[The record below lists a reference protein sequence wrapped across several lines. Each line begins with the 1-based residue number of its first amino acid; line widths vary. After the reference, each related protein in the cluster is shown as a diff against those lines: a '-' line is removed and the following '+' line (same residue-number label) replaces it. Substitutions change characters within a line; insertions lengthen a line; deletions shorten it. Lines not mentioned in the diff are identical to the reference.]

1 VSIWAIIPVKPLR
14 RGKSRLAGVL
24 TEDERAKLN
33 SRMLAHTLE
42 VLQLIP
48 EIEQTLVVSRDP
60 AALTL
65 ARENG
70 AKTLQEDGAPH
81 LNTAL
86 RRAAA
91 VARVYS
97 TSGILVLPAD
107 LPLLQPSD
115 ITEILLRTVK
125 PPVVVVAPDRH
136 RQGTNALYQSPAGL
150 VDFAFGLDSFQK
162 HCERA
167 EKANARLEIL
177 ELPSIGLDLDLPEDL
192 EILREIRKDIQG
204 VPFIVS

>member
-1 VSIWAIIPVKPLR
+1 MSIWAIIPVKPLR

-24 TEDERAKLN
+24 TEDQRADLN
-33 SRMLAHTLE
+33 SRMLSHTLE

-70 AKTLQEDGAPH
+70 AKTLQEDGSPH

-107 LPLLQPSD
+107 IPLLQPSD

-150 VDFAFGLDSFQK
+150 IDFAFGLDSFQK

-192 EILREIRKDIQG
+192 ELLREIRKDIQG

>member
-1 VSIWAIIPVKPLR
+1 MSIWAIIPVKPLR

-24 TEDERAKLN
+24 TEDQRADLN
-33 SRMLAHTLE
+33 SRMLSHTLE

-70 AKTLQEDGAPH
+70 AKTLQEDGSPH

-107 LPLLQPSD
+107 IPLLQPSD

-150 VDFAFGLDSFQK
+150 IDFAFGMDSFQK

-192 EILREIRKDIQG
+192 ELLREIRKDIQG